1 MAVPKRRKTK
11 SRRNNRRSHISLKGP
26 KLTICQK
33 CGKPVLGHTVCDNCG
48 TYKKQ
53 EVIDVMKKL
62 TKKEKKAKKKE
73 IEGKDQEE
81 QKSKPLTM
89 GELSK

>member
-11 SRRNNRRSHISLKGP
+11 SRRNNRRSHISLKSP

-33 CGKPVLGHTVCDNCG
+33 CGKPALGHAVCDNCG

>member
-11 SRRNNRRSHISLKGP
+11 SRRDNRRMHIFIKNAG
-26 KLTICQK
+26 LTTCQK
-33 CGKPVLGHTVCDNCG
+33 CGKPVLGHTVCKNCG
-48 TYKKQ
+48 YYKKV

-73 IEGKDQEE
+73 IDVKDAEKQKDKPVTMEG
-81 QKSKPLTM
+81 
-89 GELSK
+89 LSK